1 MRALFR
7 LPSACRIALALLVLL
22 SYFHF
27 ANPVYAQ
34 QSSAQQ
40 WLEVVVE
47 SKDLDAEKN
56 LTQADFQIIE
66 GRNTIPISSFA
77 GGSAGAVRP
86 LLIWFVV
93 QCAEERSV
101 SSGSGFMLDKTDLFT
116 LILQK
121 LHGADTAAVA
131 HWCDDGTFAVDLA
144 PTIDRAAP
152 AKALH
157 AVLTASP
164 VKTSNTPGEN
174 ALHDVVELIPNV
186 SFSFQPQA
194 MPVLVFLYGDQSGM
208 YQHKLDDTLEQVL
221 RCSGIVYELDNG
233 AIRKPIRITTDANPI
248 PNSKSQVVHY
258 LAEQTGGQVY
268 STWTNKYGE
277 NLDRLIGDLHR
288 RYEIG
293 FVPPTLDGRH
303 HEIKIKLADEARHK
317 LKSAELRYAPAYL
330 AAPALP
336 QPETASAPSPDA
348 ALAQALSSSA
358 KFTDI
363 RFDAS
368 GKVPFG
374 EQSAQFRLYI
384 DPRSLAWQPAENGS
398 SDVQTKF
405 TLAAAYLSA
414 EPAVTSSYV
423 KNFVVTRTQAEQSGD
438 SPKAV
443 IVNFSSPLPAGTVR
457 VRFVLR
463 DSAAHWGSFEL
474 APSQI
479 KREAS
484 PHVGPGSLAEHPE
497 N

>member
-1 MRALFR
+1 
-7 LPSACRIALALLVLL
+7 
-22 SYFHF
+22 
-27 ANPVYAQ
+27 
-34 QSSAQQ
+34 
-40 WLEVVVE
+40 
-47 SKDLDAEKN
+47 
-56 LTQADFQIIE
+56 
-66 GRNTIPISSFA
+66 
-77 GGSAGAVRP
+77 
-86 LLIWFVV
+86 
-93 QCAEERSV
+93 
-101 SSGSGFMLDKTDLFT
+101 MLDKTDLFT
-116 LILQK
+116 RILQK
-121 LHGADTAAVA
+121 LPGADTAAVA
-131 HWCDDGTFAVDLA
+131 HWCDDGTFGVDLA

-157 AVLTASP
+157 TVLSASP
-164 VKTSNTPGEN
+164 VKTSDTPGEN
-174 ALHDVVELIPNV
+174 ALHDVLERIPYV
-186 SFSFQPQA
+186 SFSYQPQA

-208 YQHKLDDTLEQVL
+208 YQHKLEDTVQQVL

-233 AIRKPIRITTDANPI
+233 AIRKPLRITTDASPF

-293 FVPPTLDGRH
+293 FVPPTLDGRR
-303 HEIKIKLADEARHK
+303 HEIKIKLMDEARHK
-317 LKSAELRYAPAYL
+317 LKSAELHYAPAYL

-336 QPETASAPSPDA
+336 QPEMASTPSPDT

-358 KFTDI
+358 QFTDI

-368 GKVPFG
+368 GKVRFD
-374 EQSAQFRLYI
+374 EQSAQFRLFI

-414 EPAVTSSYV
+414 DRAVTSSQV

-443 IVNFSSPLPAGTVR
+443 IVNFSSPLPVETVR
-457 VRFVLR
+457 LRFILR
-463 DSAAHWGSFEL
+463 DSAAHLGSFEL
-474 APSQI
+474 VSAQI

-484 PHVGPGSLAEHPE
+484 PAAKTQ
-497 N
+497 

>member
-22 SYFHF
+22 SYAHF
-27 ANPVYAQ
+27 AAPVDAQ

-40 WLEVVVE
+40 WLEVIVE

-56 LTQADFQIIE
+56 LSQTDFQIIE

-77 GGSAGAVRP
+77 GGSAGTVRP

-93 QCAEERSV
+93 QCAENRSV

-116 LILQK
+116 PFLQK
-121 LHGADTAAVA
+121 LPGADTAAVA

-152 AKALH
+152 AKTLH
-157 AVLTASP
+157 AVLSASP
-164 VKTSNTPGEN
+164 AKTSNTPGEN
-174 ALHDVVELIPNV
+174 ALHDLLERITYV
-186 SFSFQPQA
+186 SLSTQPQP

-208 YQHKLDDTLEQVL
+208 YQHKLEDTVQQVL
-221 RCSGIVYELDNG
+221 RGSGIVYELDNG
-233 AIRKPIRITTDANPI
+233 AIRKPIRLTTDPSPF

-288 RYEIG
+288 RYEFG
-293 FVPPTLDGRH
+293 FVPLTLDGRR
-303 HEIKIKLADEARHK
+303 HEINIKLSDEARHK
-317 LKSAELRYAPAYL
+317 LKSAELHYAPAYL

-336 QPETASAPSPDA
+336 QPETASTPSPDA

-358 KFTDI
+358 QFTDI

-374 EQSAQFRLYI
+374 EQAAQFRVYI

-398 SDVQTKF
+398 SGVQAKF
-405 TLAAAYLSA
+405 TLAAAYFSA
-414 EPAVTSSYV
+414 DRAVTSSQV
-423 KNFVVTRTQAEQSGD
+423 KDFVVTRTQAEQSGD

-443 IVNFSSPLPAGTVR
+443 IVNVSSPLPAETAR
-457 VRFVLR
+457 VRFILR
-463 DSAAHWGSFEL
+463 DSAAHLGSFEL
-474 APSQI
+474 ASERI

-484 PHVGPGSLAEHPE
+484 PAAKSQ
-497 N
+497 